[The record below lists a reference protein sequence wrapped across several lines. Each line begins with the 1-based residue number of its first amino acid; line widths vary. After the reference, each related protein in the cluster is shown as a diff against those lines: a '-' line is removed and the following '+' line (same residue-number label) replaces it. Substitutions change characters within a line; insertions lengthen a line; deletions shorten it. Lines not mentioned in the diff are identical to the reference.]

1 MQDFMKSI
9 AKVMRHLSQWSLWL
23 AGAGLVLM
31 TIFVSAQVFVRYV
44 LNDSIVWSEP
54 AAVILMG
61 WFIFLGAAVG
71 IREGNHLSFDVLVM
85 FIPEKLKLIFFSI
98 SDLVV
103 VAFGFGMTWY
113 GSQLMIAGWNIKIP
127 SLGFSDAVNFMPL
140 VGGGVLMMIFSLERL
155 ARRAAGLPTARF
167 GETNIED

>member
-1 MQDFMKSI
+1 MQEFMKSV
-9 AKVMRHLSQWSLWL
+9 AKVMRALSHISLWL
-23 AGAGLVLM
+23 AGAGLILM
-31 TIFVSAQVFVRYV
+31 TIFVAAQVFVRYV

-85 FIPEKLKLIFFSI
+85 FIPEKLKLVFYSI

-113 GSQLMIAGWNIKIP
+113 GSQLMLAGWHIKIP

-140 VGGGVLMMIFSLERL
+140 VGGGVLMMIFSIERL

-167 GETNIED
+167 GETSIED

>member
-1 MQDFMKSI
+1 MQDFLKSV
-9 AKVMRHLSQWSLWL
+9 AKVMGLVSTLALWL
-23 AGAGLVLM
+23 AGLGLVLM
-31 TIFVSAQVFVRYV
+31 TTIVFAQVFVRYV

-54 AAVILMG
+54 LAVILMG

-71 IREGNHLSFDVLVM
+71 IREGNHLSFDVLIL
-85 FIPEKLKLIFFSI
+85 FIPEKLKNLFFSL
-98 SDLVV
+98 SDIVV

-113 GSQLMIAGWNIKIP
+113 GSELMLAGWHIKIP

-140 VGGGVLMMIFSLERL
+140 VGGGVLMMLFSLERL

-167 GETNIED
+167 AETSIED